1 MKRGPGDRRNPRDR
15 SEIAR
20 DREPQNLTADCMMHG
35 FSLIKA
41 EPGGRFAR
49 LLINTKYMLLDSR
62 IVIVNGV

>member
-1 MKRGPGDRRNPRDR
+1 
-15 SEIAR
+15 
-20 DREPQNLTADCMMHG
+20 MMHG

-62 IVIVNGV
+62 IVIVNGVQRPKTRGGLYN